1 MQALSTREAA
11 RQVGLTQDTVR
22 WYERIGLLGRI
33 PRGGD
38 GRRKFG
44 ESDLA
49 WLTLLT
55 RLRATGMPVAQML
68 EYAELVRSGSGEVDR
83 LRLLEQH
90 RERTNHLRAE
100 LDACTELL
108 DTKIAIYRSRVAAE
122 RS

>member
-1 MQALSTREAA
+1 MPLSTYHDASIGTGPARPAQSAA
-11 RQVGLTQDTVR
+11 VS
-22 WYERIGLLGRI
+22 
-33 PRGGD
+33 
-38 GRRKFG
+38 FG

-68 EYAELVRSGSGEVDR
+68 EYAEPVRSGSGEVDR